1 MLRRLNVDDL
11 PSDGVKVLYVNAPG
25 NVTIKMLH
33 NDQQKLMKAFVKQ
46 IAWDITAQFSIVGE
60 VSVKA

>member
-1 MLRRLNVDDL
+1 MLRWLNVDDL

-25 NVTIKMLH
+25 NVTTKMLH
-33 NDQQKLMKAFVKQ
+33 NDQQMKAFVKQ

>member
-1 MLRRLNVDDL
+1 MNVDDL
-11 PSDGVKVLYVNAPG
+11 PSDGVKVSYVNAPG

-33 NDQQKLMKAFVKQ
+33 NGQQMKAFVKQ

-60 VSVKA
+60 VSLKA

>member
-1 MLRRLNVDDL
+1 MLRWLNVDDF

-33 NDQQKLMKAFVKQ
+33 NDQQMKAFVKQ